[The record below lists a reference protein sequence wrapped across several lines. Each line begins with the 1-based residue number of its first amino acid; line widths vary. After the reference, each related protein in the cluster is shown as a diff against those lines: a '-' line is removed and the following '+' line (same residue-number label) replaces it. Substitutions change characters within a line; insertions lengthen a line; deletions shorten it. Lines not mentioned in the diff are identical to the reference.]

1 MLKYS
6 RPVGI
11 EMVGVWDTVGAL
23 GVPAFSLAGIST
35 STLKFHH
42 TGLRKPVR
50 HGFHALAIDEHRAKF
65 APTPWTIRTKTDAP
79 TIVSMRPIE
88 SVEQRWFVGA
98 HANVG
103 GGCFNDTL
111 AQIPLRWMME
121 KAANLGLA
129 FRNELELDG
138 DEHRGIISDSYTEF
152 LRGAYSW
159 VSKRHYR
166 HIAPEPFAGASGTHV
181 RVNETIDAS
190 VFARW
195 RDDNNYRPPNLIEWG
210 NRKGVNPADISNS
223 VTANSP
229 EIGAQ

>member
-1 MLKYS
+1 MPCWTRQLWPHNLNQTVS
-6 RPVGI
+6 GQAGAVH
-11 EMVGVWDTVGAL
+11 TVGAL

-35 STLKFHH
+35 SMLKFHH

-79 TIVSMRPIE
+79 TTAPMRPIE

-121 KAANLGLA
+121 KATNLGLA

-138 DEHRGIISDSYTEF
+138 DEHRGAISDSYAEF

-159 VSKRHYR
+159 VSKRDHR
-166 HIAPEPFAGASGTHV
+166 PIAPEPLELMRESMRQSMFQFSQDGGMIKATGL
-181 RVNETIDAS
+181 RI
-190 VFARW
+190 
-195 RDDNNYRPPNLIEWG
+195 L
-210 NRKGVNPADISNS
+210 
-223 VTANSP
+223 
-229 EIGAQ
+229 